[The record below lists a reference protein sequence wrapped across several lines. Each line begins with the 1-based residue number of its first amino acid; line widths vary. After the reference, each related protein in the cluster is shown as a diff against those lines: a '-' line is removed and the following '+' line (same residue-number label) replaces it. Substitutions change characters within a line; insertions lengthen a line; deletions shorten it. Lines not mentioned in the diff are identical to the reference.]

1 MTHPKPSKG
10 RFSYATS
17 GEASKP
23 EELAKTALLAQKK
36 DTSKQTETM
45 SQRLNPPEID
55 SRHAL
60 KNPAAY
66 ALPPQRK
73 GRRGDEGGLK
83 RTDIPRE
90 QLNVRIRPELKRA
103 AAGLA
108 GLQGMTLGD
117 VVEAALIEYLK
128 AAQDET

>member
-1 MTHPKPSKG
+1 MKKGRYDYIQTEVLADQTHPPEQPSAK
-10 RFSYATS
+10 SALS
-17 GEASKP
+17 NP
-23 EELAKTALLAQKK
+23 E
-36 DTSKQTETM
+36 
-45 SQRLNPPEID
+45 
-55 SRHAL
+55 
-60 KNPAAY
+60 AY

-73 GRRGDEGGLK
+73 GKRLEQGLK
-83 RTDIPRE
+83 RTDVTRE

-128 AAQDET
+128 QASTAG

>member
-1 MTHPKPSKG
+1 MTPRG
-10 RFSYATS
+10 RFSYAT
-17 GEASKP
+17 P
-23 EELAKTALLAQKK
+23 EEPEKTEQQARPEVLAMRGKRDATGAAAPNLSPA
-36 DTSKQTETM
+36 DG
-45 SQRLNPPEID
+45 
-55 SRHAL
+55 SRQAL

-66 ALPPQRK
+66 ALPPQCK
-73 GRRGDEGGLK
+73 GRRGDEGGLR
-83 RTDIPRE
+83 RTDVPRE

-108 GLQGMTLGD
+108 GFQGMTLGD

>member
-1 MTHPKPSKG
+1 MSTKKRRYDYIETEVIAQPAEQALPAELPSAK
-10 RFSYATS
+10 SALNN
-17 GEASKP
+17 P
-23 EELAKTALLAQKK
+23 E
-36 DTSKQTETM
+36 
-45 SQRLNPPEID
+45 
-55 SRHAL
+55 
-60 KNPAAY
+60 AY

-73 GRRGDEGGLK
+73 GKRLEPGVK
-83 RTDIPRE
+83 RTDVARE

-128 AAQDET
+128 QARING

>member
-1 MTHPKPSKG
+1 MSAL
-10 RFSYATS
+10 SN
-17 GEASKP
+17 P
-23 EELAKTALLAQKK
+23 E
-36 DTSKQTETM
+36 
-45 SQRLNPPEID
+45 
-55 SRHAL
+55 
-60 KNPAAY
+60 AY

-73 GRRGDEGGLK
+73 GKRLEPGVK
-83 RTDIPRE
+83 RTDVTRE

-128 AAQDET
+128 QARTDG

>member
-1 MTHPKPSKG
+1 M
-10 RFSYATS
+10 
-17 GEASKP
+17 
-23 EELAKTALLAQKK
+23 LAKQQDAP
-36 DTSKQTETM
+36 KQTETTF
-45 SQRLNPPEID
+45 QRLNPPEIN
-55 SRHAL
+55 SRQTL

-73 GRRGDEGGLK
+73 GRRGDEGGPK
-83 RTDIPRE
+83 RTDVPRE
-90 QLNVRIRPELKRA
+90 QLNVRIRPELKR

-128 AAQDET
+128 AAQQEERSGYEGPLAD